1 MWYKTV
7 KKVAVVG
14 VGNIL
19 MGDEGAGIEVARELE
34 KRVRNVEIIDAGTA
48 FFALVSEMDRFDKL
62 IIVDAAR
69 GGKEP
74 GTVYRFRLEDVRST
88 QPAVSLHDVGVV
100 EALKLE
106 SLTGRIP
113 EEVVFYGIEPCK
125 VELSMGLSEVVR
137 KKISY
142 TAEAIVRELE
152 ADGIQIRL

>member
-1 MWYKTV
+1 L

-19 MGDEGAGIEVARELE
+19 MGDEGAGIEVIRELE

-48 FFALVSEMDRFDKL
+48 FFALVSDMHRFDKL
-62 IIVDAAR
+62 IVVDVAR

-74 GTVYRFRLEDVRST
+74 GTVYRFTLEDVRGTRS
-88 QPAVSLHDVGVV
+88 AISLHDIGVV

-113 EEVVFYGIEPCK
+113 DEVVFYGIEP
-125 VELSMGLSEVVR
+125 LSIEFTIGLSSVVQE
-137 KKISY
+137 KISY
-142 TAEAIVRELE
+142 TAEAIVMEL
-152 ADGIQIRL
+152 AGDGIPTG